1 MSSSESLIILPL
13 PLPDKESRISTEN
26 QLLVMHDDVS
36 PNIQEN
42 ELWKI
47 TFSIEI
53 CLLIIIILPL
63 PLPDKKIW
71 INTENQLLVM
81 HDDASPNNQE
91 NEL

>member
-13 PLPDKESRISTEN
+13 PLPDKENRISMEN
-26 QLLVMHDDVS
+26 QLLVMHDDAS

-53 CLLIIIILPL
+53 CLLIIIILTV
-63 PLPDKKIW
+63 PLPDNESW
-71 INTENQLLVM
+71 IITVNQLLVM
-81 HDDASPNNQE
+81 H
-91 NEL
+91 